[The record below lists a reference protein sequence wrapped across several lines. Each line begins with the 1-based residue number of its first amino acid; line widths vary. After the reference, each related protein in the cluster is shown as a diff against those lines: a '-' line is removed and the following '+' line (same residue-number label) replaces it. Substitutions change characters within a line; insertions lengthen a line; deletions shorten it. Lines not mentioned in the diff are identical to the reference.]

1 MKPTGVTAGLRR
13 QTKTET
19 AMNEIIHQLTS
30 TKGNRLESPGT
41 QFYRERAPK
50 GLMENTVQLFL

>member
-1 MKPTGVTAGLRR
+1 MRR